1 MHLTRDTNE
10 SKEMIME
17 VSEKEC
23 LRMEPID
30 SQSPNKENNEVT
42 ADCVNNTDGI
52 NNVENMLSQ
61 IEDTDYDPHMHR
73 NRPNPTSNFET
84 LVHLLK
90 GSLGT
95 GILAMPNAFYNSGL
109 VVGVIATVIIGALCT
124 YCLHVLVK
132 AQYKLCKRL
141 KVPILSYPLSMK
153 YALEKGPRCVKWFS
167 PYAPG
172 LVDGFMI
179 TYQLGIC
186 CVYIVFVASNIK
198 QVTDQYWA
206 PLDISTHMLILLL
219 PLILINYIRNL
230 KLLAPFS
237 TLANLITF
245 VGLTMILIKYM
256 FQDLPPISDREMFGT
271 LRNFSLYFGTTLFA
285 LEAVGVIIAL
295 ENNMKTPQS
304 FGGYCGVLNIGM
316 TVIVILYIAIGLFG
330 YIKYGSDAKGSV
342 TFNLP
347 PEEAMA
353 QSIKI
358 MFAIAIFI
366 TYALQAYVPVEI
378 LWTTYLDHRI
388 QNRKI
393 LWEYAC
399 RTFVT
404 LVTFILAIAIPRL
417 GLFISLFGALC
428 LSALGIAF
436 PAIIDICVS
445 WPEHDFGPFKIML
458 IKNFLLIVFG
468 LLGLVVGTYVSIVEI
483 VKSFKPVLQTGLPS
497 L

>member
-1 MHLTRDTNE
+1 
-10 SKEMIME
+10 ME
-17 VSEKEC
+17 NSEKEC
-23 LRMEPID
+23 LRMRPID
-30 SQSPNKENNEVT
+30 SQSPHKEGVVV
-42 ADCVNNTDGI
+42 DGVNTDGI
-52 NNVENMLSQ
+52 NNTETMLSPT
-61 IEDTDYDPHMHR
+61 EDMGEYDPHKHR

-109 VVGVIATVIIGALCT
+109 LVGVIATIIIGILCT
-124 YCLHVLVK
+124 YCLHILVK

-141 KVPILSYPLSMK
+141 RVPILSYPDSMK
-153 YALEKGPRCVKWFS
+153 YALEKGPRCVRWFT

-179 TYQLGIC
+179 IYQLGIC
-186 CVYIVFVASNIK
+186 CVYIVFVATNIK
-198 QVTDQYWA
+198 QVTDQYWE
-206 PLDISTHMLILLL
+206 PLGISTHMLILLV

-237 TLANLITF
+237 TIANLITF
-245 VGLTMILIKYM
+245 VGLAMTLVYM
-256 FQDLPPISDREMFGT
+256 FDDLPPISDRELFGS

-295 ENNMKTPQS
+295 ENNMKTPKS

-316 TVIVILYIAIGLFG
+316 TAIVILYILIGFFG
-330 YIKYGSDAKGSV
+330 YIKYGSEAAGSV

-347 PEEAMA
+347 KEEVMA

-388 QNRKI
+388 RNRKL
-393 LWEYAC
+393 LWEYVC
-399 RTFVT
+399 RTVVT
-404 LVTFILAIAIPRL
+404 LVTFVLAIAIPRL

-436 PAIIDICVS
+436 PAIIEICVA
-445 WPEHDFGPFKIML
+445 WPDNDFGPLKVML
-458 IKNFLLIVFG
+458 IKNILLIIFG
-468 LLGLVVGTYVSIVEI
+468 VLGLVVGTYVSIVDI
-483 VKSFKPVLQTGLPS
+483 VKSFE
-497 L
+497 

>member
-1 MHLTRDTNE
+1 MT
-10 SKEMIME
+10 ME
-17 VSEKEC
+17 DSEKEC
-23 LRMEPID
+23 LRMEPIV
-30 SQSPNKENNEVT
+30 SQSPTKGNNEVT
-42 ADCVNNTDGI
+42 ADCVNNADGV

-61 IEDTDYDPHMHR
+61 SEDTDYDPHMHR

-109 VVGVIATVIIGALCT
+109 LVGVIATIIIGALCT

-198 QVTDQYWA
+198 QVTDEYWE

-256 FQDLPPISDREMFGT
+256 FQDLPPISDREMFGE

-316 TVIVILYIAIGLFG
+316 IVIVILYIAIGFFG
-330 YIKYGSDAKGSV
+330 YIKYGSNAKGSV

-393 LWEYAC
+393 LWEYVC

-404 LVTFILAIAIPRL
+404 LVTFVLAIAIPRL

-436 PAIIDICVS
+436 PAIIEICVS
-445 WPEHDFGPFKIML
+445 WPENDFGPFKIML

-468 LLGLVVGTYVSIVEI
+468 LLGLVVGTFVSIEEI
-483 VKSFKPVLQTGLPS
+483 IKSFKPVS
-497 L
+497 D

>member
-1 MHLTRDTNE
+1 
-10 SKEMIME
+10 ME
-17 VSEKEC
+17 NSEKEC
-23 LRMEPID
+23 LQMQPMD
-30 SQSPNKENNEVT
+30 SYSPRKENHEVT
-42 ADCVNNTDGI
+42 AAGVNNADDVEKTEKMLHSSEDGG
-52 NNVENMLSQ
+52 
-61 IEDTDYDPHMHR
+61 DDYDPHKHR

-109 VVGVIATVIIGALCT
+109 LVGVIATIIIGALCT
-124 YCLHVLVK
+124 YCLHILVK

-141 KVPILSYPLSMK
+141 RVPILSYPDSMK
-153 YALEKGPRCVKWFS
+153 YALEKGPRCVSWFS

-179 TYQLGIC
+179 VYQLGIC
-186 CVYIVFVASNIK
+186 CVYIVFVATNVK
-198 QVTDQYWA
+198 QVTDQYWE
-206 PLDISTHMLILLL
+206 PLAISTHMFILLI

-237 TLANLITF
+237 TIANLITF
-245 VGLTMILIKYM
+245 VGLGMTLKYM
-256 FQDLPPISDREMFGT
+256 FEDLPPVSSREMVGT

-295 ENNMKTPQS
+295 ENNMKTPQG

-316 TVIVILYIAIGLFG
+316 IVIVILYIVMGFFG
-330 YIKYGSDAKGSV
+330 YIKYGPDAEGSV

-347 PEEAMA
+347 QEEVMA

-388 QNRKI
+388 QNRKL
-393 LWEYAC
+393 LWEYVC
-399 RTFVT
+399 RTVVT
-404 LVTFILAIAIPRL
+404 LVT
-417 GLFISLFGALC
+417 
-428 LSALGIAF
+428 
-436 PAIIDICVS
+436 
-445 WPEHDFGPFKIML
+445 
-458 IKNFLLIVFG
+458 
-468 LLGLVVGTYVSIVEI
+468 
-483 VKSFKPVLQTGLPS
+483 
-497 L
+497 

>member
-1 MHLTRDTNE
+1 
-10 SKEMIME
+10 MIME
-17 VSEKEC
+17 DSEKEC
-23 LRMEPID
+23 LRMESID
-30 SQSPNKENNEVT
+30 LQSHKEKNEVT
-42 ADCVNNTDGI
+42 ADCVNNTDGV
-52 NNVENMLSQ
+52 NNVENILSQ
-61 IEDTDYDPHMHR
+61 TEDTDYDPHKHR

-179 TYQLGIC
+179 IYQLGIC

-245 VGLTMILIKYM
+245 VGLSMILIKYM

-295 ENNMKTPQS
+295 ENNMKTPQN

-347 PEEAMA
+347 SDEAMA

-388 QNRKI
+388 QNHKI

-445 WPEHDFGPFKIML
+445 WPENDFGPFKIML
-458 IKNFLLIVFG
+458 IKNLLLIVFG

-483 VKSFKPVLQTGLPS
+483 IKSFKPVLETDLPS

>member
-1 MHLTRDTNE
+1 MENSQKE
-10 SKEMIME
+10 SL
-17 VSEKEC
+17 C
-23 LRMEPID
+23 MEPIN

-42 ADCVNNTDGI
+42 AVTADYVNNADGV

-61 IEDTDYDPHMHR
+61 TEDTDYDPHVHR

-132 AQYKLCKRL
+132 AQYILCKRL

-167 PYAPG
+167 PYASG
-172 LVDGFMI
+172 FVDGFMI
-179 TYQLGIC
+179 IYQLGIC

-245 VGLTMILIKYM
+245 VGLSMILIKYM

-316 TVIVILYIAIGLFG
+316 TVIVILYIVMGFFG
-330 YIKYGSDAKGSV
+330 YIKYGSDAKGSI

-378 LWTTYLDHRI
+378 LWSTYLDHRI

-393 LWEYAC
+393 LWEYVC

-404 LVTFILAIAIPRL
+404 LVTFVLAIAIPRL

-436 PAIIDICVS
+436 PAIIEICVL
-445 WPEHDFGPFKIML
+445 WPENDFGPFKVML

-483 VKSFKPVLQTGLPS
+483 IKSFQPVL
-497 L
+497 

>member
-1 MHLTRDTNE
+1 
-10 SKEMIME
+10 ME
-17 VSEKEC
+17 NSEKEC

-30 SQSPNKENNEVT
+30 SQSPHKKNNEQVIG
-42 ADCVNNTDGI
+42 DGVNNT
-52 NNVENMLSQ
+52 ESALSPS
-61 IEDTDYDPHMHR
+61 EDMTDYDPHKHR

-109 VVGVIATVIIGALCT
+109 LVGVIATIIIGILCT
-124 YCLHVLVK
+124 YCLHILVK

-141 KVPILSYPLSMK
+141 RVPILSYPLSMK
-153 YALEKGPRCVKWFS
+153 YALEGGPRCVRWFS
-167 PYAPG
+167 PFAPA

-179 TYQLGIC
+179 VYQLGIC

-245 VGLTMILIKYM
+245 VGLSMTLVYM
-256 FQDLPPISDREMFGT
+256 LKDLPPISEREMFGS

-295 ENNMKTPQS
+295 ENNMTTPKS

-316 TVIVILYIAIGLFG
+316 IVIVILYIAMGFFG
-330 YIKYGSDAKGSV
+330 YIKYGSEAAGSV

-347 PEEAMA
+347 PDEAMA

-388 QNRKI
+388 RNRKL
-393 LWEYAC
+393 LWEYVC
-399 RTFVT
+399 RTVIT
-404 LVTFILAIAIPRL
+404 LVTFVLAIAIPRL

-436 PAIIDICVS
+436 PAIIEICVL
-445 WPEHDFGPFKIML
+445 WPDNDFGPLKYIL
-458 IKNFLLIVFG
+458 IKNILLIIFG
-468 LLGLVVGTYVSIVEI
+468 LLGLVVGTYVSLVDIVN
-483 VKSFKPVLQTGLPS
+483 SFK
-497 L
+497 